1 MMNDI
6 AREFT
11 ADHEKCDA
19 EFAALEGAVSRE
31 DWPRAAQH
39 LERFCADMRRHL
51 DTEEQSVF
59 PGIEAHTGSGAGP
72 VAVMRMEHDQMREL
86 LEGLEAAVHARD
98 GGEVLGIADTLLVL
112 MQQHNIKEEQ
122 ILYALADD
130 LLDEAARGEAIG
142 RLR

>member
-1 MMNDI
+1 MNDI
-6 AREFT
+6 ARVFT
-11 ADHEKCDA
+11 ADHERCDA
-19 EFAALEGAVSRE
+19 EFAAVEGAVSRQ
-31 DWPRAAQH
+31 DWDGAARH
-39 LERFCADMRRHL
+39 LEHFCSDMRRHL

-72 VAVMRMEHDQMREL
+72 VAVMRMEHEQMRQL
-86 LEGLEAAVHARD
+86 LDGLEDAVRNRD

-122 ILYALADD
+122 VLYVLADD
-130 LLDEAARGEAIG
+130 LLDEAARDAAIE